1 MPRNASNWHT
11 VASRREHESAR
22 GRLAATCVL
31 AVLTVGNDRDPAW
44 LSWAE
49 VTVRRVVGVPSVQ
62 HWIMR
67 SFQSVERRRISDPY
81 DAELVWNRAADVA
94 AFAELYDCNGLLP
107 P

>member
-62 HWIMR
+62 HWIVR
-67 SFQSVERRRISDPY
+67 SFL
-81 DAELVWNRAADVA
+81 LVWIRAADVA